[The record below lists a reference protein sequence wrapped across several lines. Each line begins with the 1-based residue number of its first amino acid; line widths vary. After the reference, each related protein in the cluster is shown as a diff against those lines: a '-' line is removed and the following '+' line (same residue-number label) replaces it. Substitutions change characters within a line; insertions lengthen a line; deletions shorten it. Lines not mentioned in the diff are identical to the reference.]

1 MALKLTHLAA
11 PASFLATLLV
21 LQLLATVVSVPT
33 TVPSDTSKLD
43 AWIKS
48 NMREYKDVSATKSID
63 QALLIAEK
71 KDNVKVIRVKKDGTG
86 DFKTIT
92 DAVKSVPSGNTKRVI
107 IKIGRGEYKEMVKID
122 RSKPFITF
130 YGEPGNMPRISYDG
144 TAKKY
149 GTWYCATVAVE
160 SNYFV
165 AVNIAFVNSAPA
177 PDPRRNDQQA
187 VAMRISG
194 DKAAFHN
201 CKFIGYQDT
210 LCDDVGRHFFRDCYI
225 QGTVDFIFGN
235 GKSVYLNTTINS
247 VAKGLGV
254 ITAQAREKVDDV
266 SGFTFIYCK
275 IIGTGDTYLGRAWR
289 KMPRVVFAFTEM
301 GTLINSKGW
310 SNTASGQ
317 AKQGM
322 YYGEYKCKGPGATP
336 AGRVKYAKILSDAE
350 AAPFLSMT
358 FIQGNKWILAP
369 PKL

>member
-1 MALKLTHLAA
+1 MALKLTHFATT
-11 PASFLATLLV
+11 ASFLATLLV
-21 LQLLATVVSVPT
+21 LRLLPTVVSVPI
-33 TVPSDTSKLD
+33 TVPSETSKLD

-48 NMREYKDVSATKSID
+48 NMKEYKDVSATKSID
-63 QALLIAEK
+63 NALLIAEDK
-71 KDNVKVIRVKKDGTG
+71 ANVKVIRVKKDGTG
-86 DFKTIT
+86 DFKTVT
-92 DAVKSVPSGNTKRVI
+92 AAVNSVPSGNTKRVI
-107 IKIGRGEYKEMVKID
+107 IKIGGGDYREKIKID

-130 YGEPGNMPRISYDG
+130 YGEPGNMPSISYDG

-149 GTWYCATVAVE
+149 GTWDCATVAVE

-165 AVNIAFVNSAPA
+165 AVNIAFVNSAPV

-210 LCDDVGRHFFRDCYI
+210 LCDDKGRHFFRDCYI
-225 QGTVDFIFGN
+225 QGTVDFIFGD
-235 GKSVYLNTTINS
+235 GKSVYLSTTINS

-254 ITAQAREKVDDV
+254 ITAQGSEKGDDN
-266 SGFTFIYCK
+266 SGFAFIHCK
-275 IIGTGDTYLGRAWR
+275 ITGTGDTYLGRAWR
-289 KMPRVVFAFTEM
+289 QTPRVVFAYTEM

-336 AGRVKYAKILSDAE
+336 TGRVNYAKILSDAE